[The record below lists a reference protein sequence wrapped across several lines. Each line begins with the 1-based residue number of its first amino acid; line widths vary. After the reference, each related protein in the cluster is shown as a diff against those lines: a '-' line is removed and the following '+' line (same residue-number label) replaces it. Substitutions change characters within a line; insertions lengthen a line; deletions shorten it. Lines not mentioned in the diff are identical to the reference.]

1 MYRYIYIYIHICR
14 YCAGDV
20 YIYTCIY
27 LYIYSIYTCV
37 SVYLMKSYN
46 LRFPFQ
52 SPIKSQR
59 SGEHSDLSIWSP
71 WCRRY
76 QFVLESRP
84 IICQTWSINEPP
96 PTIVQWTCHSV
107 IVQHVSAKQT
117 FVIVW
122 LILYGELWSMKGKMH
137 TQIFIRSPKTHRVT
151 VSSQRLFF
159 LKVFVMRQ
167 RPWYLLDHFTR
178 TRSLTVPK
186 HTSWYMIH
194 LLVGGFNHLEKY

>member
-1 MYRYIYIYIHICR
+1 MLSWISYTYHVIIYIYT
-14 YCAGDV
+14 YVQV
-20 YIYTCIY
+20 YIYTYIYADIVQVMYIYINTCIY
-27 LYIYSIYTCV
+27 LYIYIYSIYTCV

-59 SGEHSDLSIWSP
+59 SGEHSDLSICSP

-84 IICQTWSINEPP
+84 LICQTWSINGPP

-107 IVQHVSAKQT
+107 IVQHFSAKQT

-137 TQIFIRSPKTHRVT
+137 NRIFIRSPKTHRVT

-159 LKVFVMRQ
+159 K
-167 RPWYLLDHFTR
+167 YLWWGKGLGTC
-178 TRSLTVPK
+178 
-186 HTSWYMIH
+186 
-194 LLVGGFNHLEKY
+194 